1 MKYADVSTKFKEILG
16 LRWSPVAVKLVKRGE
31 AIPTG
36 IPEPDLN
43 LRYCQSIMEAKK
55 GRALLLPAKKHAC
68 PVGASSLGL
77 MEAPPKVKSGEL
89 HYKLGSFA
97 SIDAAK
103 NMIAQRPEL
112 EAGSIAATLVAPL
125 EATPMDPDVVVV
137 TGLPEQ
143 LYWILA
149 ASIFTTGGRISI
161 STSSFQAT
169 CVDATLIP
177 YMTGKVNLSL
187 GCYGCRKYNPDW
199 GDEEIVVGIPIG
211 RLEDVAVALQRL
223 SEKIIPSGREKVPY
237 LK

>member
-31 AIPTG
+31 AIPTS

-43 LRYCQSIMEAKK
+43 LRYCQALTEAKK
-55 GRALLLPAKKHAC
+55 GRVLLLLAKKHAC

-77 MEAPPKVKSGEL
+77 MEAPPKVKSGEF
-89 HYKLGSFA
+89 HYKLGGFA

-112 EAGSIAATLVAPL
+112 EAGSITATIVAPL
-125 EATPMDPDVVVV
+125 EATPIDPDVVVV

-143 LYWILA
+143 IYWILA
-149 ASIFTTGGRISI
+149 ASIFTAGGRISI
-161 STSSFQAT
+161 NTSPFQAT
-169 CVDATLIP
+169 CADATLIP

-187 GCYGCRKYNPDW
+187 GCIGCRKYANL
-199 GDEEIVVGIPIG
+199 GNEEVVVGIPIG
-211 RLEDVAVALQRL
+211 QLEDIAVALQRL
-223 SEKIIPSGREKVPY
+223 SEKIIPFGREKVP
-237 LK
+237 